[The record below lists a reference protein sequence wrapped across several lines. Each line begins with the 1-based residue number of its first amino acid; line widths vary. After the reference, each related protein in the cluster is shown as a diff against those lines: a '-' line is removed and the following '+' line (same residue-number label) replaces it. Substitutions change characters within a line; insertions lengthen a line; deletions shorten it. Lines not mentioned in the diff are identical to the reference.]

1 MSSTP
6 VRYFDSTMRG
16 LGGIDGTPGSF
27 LSIADKVLMNG
38 YGEVT
43 ALNITV
49 LNGVARANFNL
60 DESFREGATIRV
72 LGSDIVALNGDHLV
86 TAATNDYCSW
96 ATLAA
101 NGTTTTTVT
110 VKGAPLGW
118 SAVAT
123 AVNKRTYKSNAPT
136 ATGHIIRFVD
146 TTAQYLSVHAYESM
160 SNIDTGVNKQPAIVT
175 YSEWP
180 KSQSANTVK
189 RNWFILGDDKG
200 FFFGINITNTLSENS
215 LSEVNYPFAVYWI
228 GEGISED
235 ITKTNLFIVTSEN
248 QTNHAG
254 ISVYVYSTV
263 AFINT
268 TDTVISTT
276 STPHCAARDYLDIAL
291 SPMIKIKSEVGEGQ
305 SGYQTVSN
313 YPPFPNPGNNRI
325 FLSRMT
331 IMENLTKSRRG
342 ILPGL
347 YSLNHSSIGNLCSG
361 SVIPSPA
368 GFENKKL
375 MCILGS
381 GNHTSQVSAAHIFDM
396 TGPWR

>member
-6 VRYFDSTMRG
+6 VRYYDSTMRG

-27 LSIADKVLMNG
+27 LTIADKVLMNG

-49 LNGVARANFNL
+49 LNGVARVNFNPG
-60 DESFREGATIRV
+60 ESFREGATVRV
-72 LGSDIVALNGDHLV
+72 SGSDIVALNGDHLV
-86 TAATNDYCSW
+86 STATNDYCSW
-96 ATLAA
+96 ATSAPD
-101 NGTTTTTVT
+101 GTTTTTVT

-123 AVNKRTYKSNAPT
+123 ATNKRTYKSNSPT
-136 ATGHIIRFVD
+136 ATGHIVRFSD
-146 TTAQYLSVHAYESM
+146 TTAQYLSVNAYESM
-160 SNIDTGVNKQPAIVT
+160 SSIDAGVNKIPAIVT

-180 KSQSANTVK
+180 NSQSADTIK

-200 FFFGINITNTLSENS
+200 FFFGINIIDTLSANS
-215 LSEVNYPFAVYWI
+215 LSEVQYPFAVYWI

-248 QTNHAG
+248 QSNHAG
-254 ISVYVYSTV
+254 ISHYSSGTV
-263 AFINT
+263 AYVNT
-268 TDTVISTT
+268 TDTALSSTP
-276 STPHCAARDYLDIAL
+276 TPHCAARDYLDISL
-291 SPMIKIKSEVGEGQ
+291 SPMIRIKSEVGNGQ
-305 SGYQTVSN
+305 SGYHPVAD

-325 FLSRMT
+325 FLSRM
-331 IMENLTKSRRG
+331 IISENQNKARRG
-342 ILPGL
+342 VAPGI
-347 YSLNHSSIGNLCSG
+347 YSLSHSSIGTLKNG
-361 SVIPSPA
+361 SVLPSPS

-375 MCILGS
+375 MCILGT
-381 GNHTSQVSAAHIFDM
+381 GAHISQITAAHIFDM